1 MFAPLPADPV
11 FTVERRTVR
20 AEVPLFLEL
29 CRFLS
34 ALFSTFLATLVGGG
48 GGAGGGTGSGILGAD
63 VHIIVLLW
71 VDYIFS
77 LKLVVVL
84 DEIYHGALSIV
95 KVKLRNTVSCREV
108 LCWKGTL

>member
-1 MFAPLPADPV
+1 
-11 FTVERRTVR
+11 
-20 AEVPLFLEL
+20 EVPLFLEL

-48 GGAGGGTGSGILGAD
+48 GGAGGGTGSGILGD
-63 VHIIVLLW
+63 DMHIILLL

-84 DEIYHGALSIV
+84 NEIYHGALSIV
-95 KVKLRNTVSCREV
+95 KVKLRNTVSCREI

>member
-1 MFAPLPADPV
+1 MFAPLPDEPV

-29 CRFLS
+29 WRFVS

-63 VHIIVLLW
+63 VHIILFW

-84 DEIYHGALSIV
+84 NEIHYRALSIV
-95 KVKLRNTVSCREV
+95 KVKLRNTVSCREI
-108 LCWKGTL
+108 LSGKGTL